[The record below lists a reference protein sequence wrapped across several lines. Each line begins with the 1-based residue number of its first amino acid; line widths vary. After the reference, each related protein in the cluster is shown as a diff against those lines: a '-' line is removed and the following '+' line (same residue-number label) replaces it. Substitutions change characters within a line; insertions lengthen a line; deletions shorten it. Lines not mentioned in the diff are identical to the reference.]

1 MVYSNSNLSLDKM
14 LLQFIAEE
22 DPMLSMLKWLCEQL
36 MEVEV
41 NAKIN
46 ASKSERNPQR
56 SGYRSGYRVRR
67 FDTRMGTMYLFVPK
81 LRNGGYVPF
90 FVTEKK
96 RSEVALMNVIQEAYI
111 NGVSTRKID
120 KLAKSLG
127 IDSISRGQ
135 VSQITKELNDQVA
148 TFRERPLQ
156 EVYPVLWIDSLY
168 EKIRVGNQVN
178 NMAVAVVIGVDE
190 GGQRDILAVEPMY
203 EESEAAYQE
212 VFNKLKA
219 RGLKNPWLVISD
231 AHKGLINAIK
241 KSFVG
246 CSWQR
251 CKVHFMRNILAHV
264 PAKGKAVFA
273 EKLKQ
278 IWLQPDKESAKLY
291 ANSLMDA
298 YESQYPDAIN
308 VLEAGLEDSLQ
319 FYAFQRIDHR
329 KISSTNILERLN
341 REIRRRTSVVGVF
354 PSMDSYVRLVTTYL
368 IEYSEEWS
376 TGRCY
381 IRSEIIQLT
390 KEDREKNVA

>member
-1 MVYSNSNLSLDKM
+1 MVYSNSNLNLDKM

-41 NAKIN
+41 TAKIN

-148 TFRERPLQ
+148 AFRERPLQ
-156 EVYPVLWIDSLY
+156 EIYPVLWVDSLY

-251 CKVHFMRNILAHV
+251 CKVHFMRNILVHV

-278 IWLQPDKESAKLY
+278 IWLQPDKESAKFY
-291 ANSLMDA
+291 ANSLMDD
-298 YESQYPDAIN
+298 YENQYPDAIN

-341 REIRRRTSVVGVF
+341 REIRRRTSVVGIF

>member
-1 MVYSNSNLSLDKM
+1 
-14 LLQFIAEE
+14 
-22 DPMLSMLKWLCEQL
+22 
-36 MEVEV
+36 
-41 NAKIN
+41 
-46 ASKSERNPQR
+46 
-56 SGYRSGYRVRR
+56 
-67 FDTRMGTMYLFVPK
+67 
-81 LRNGGYVPF
+81 
-90 FVTEKK
+90 
-96 RSEVALMNVIQEAYI
+96 
-111 NGVSTRKID
+111 
-120 KLAKSLG
+120 
-127 IDSISRGQ
+127 
-135 VSQITKELNDQVA
+135 
-148 TFRERPLQ
+148 
-156 EVYPVLWIDSLY
+156 
-168 EKIRVGNQVN
+168 
-178 NMAVAVVIGVDE
+178 MAVAVVIGVDE
-190 GGQRDILAVEPMY
+190 RGQRDILAIEPIY

-231 AHKGLINAIK
+231 AHKELINAIK

-264 PAKGKAVFA
+264 PAKGKAVFS

-278 IWLQPDKESAKLY
+278 IWLQPDKKSAEFY
-291 ANSLMDA
+291 ANSLMDD
-298 YESQYPDAIN
+298 YKNQYPDAIN
-308 VLEAGLEDSLQ
+308 VLEGGLEDSLQ
-319 FYAFQRIDHR
+319 FYAFERIDHR

-390 KEDREKNVA
+390 KKDREKNVA

>member
-1 MVYSNSNLSLDKM
+1 MVYSNSNLNLDKM

-41 NAKIN
+41 TAKIN

-148 TFRERPLQ
+148 AFRERPLQ

-278 IWLQPDKESAKLY
+278 IWLQPDKESAKFY
-291 ANSLMDA
+291 ANSLMDD
-298 YESQYPDAIN
+298 YENQYPDAIN

-341 REIRRRTSVVGVF
+341 REIRRRTSVVGIF